1 MRLLAETATETL
13 ERRLEFA
20 GLPQGWHAIVAMVL
34 LGLILWASVH
44 LYRRERRVG
53 ASARIRASL
62 ALLRCTVL
70 AVLALVWLQPVIA
83 TYTRREIEAPTL
95 LLIDGSAS
103 MSLHDRYTDETE
115 QRRVRQALGNVQ
127 ANDLT
132 TLSRADVARSVLAR
146 DDHRLI
152 RELVRNNPVLCYR
165 FGNGVDLVGR
175 YTAAAGPA
183 DDRIG
188 IAAPASAPA
197 TDIGAAVRQAVES
210 QGGRPVSAVVVVS
223 DGQFNTGEAVD
234 AVAGYARAKRFPIHT
249 VGVGD
254 PAPPRNA
261 AVAAI
266 EAPPSIF
273 VNDPFKITARI
284 TTQGLAGQS
293 LTIEL
298 LQRLPDAS
306 QPSVVATRTI
316 AVGPDDRVNPVTFD
330 HQLVRSVQTRLAV
343 RIQPAD
349 GEIISED
356 NQRETSVRALEKKM
370 RVLLVAGSPSWE
382 YTYLSRLLTRD
393 ATVDVS
399 CWLQS
404 ADEEAVRDGG
414 TIIDHLPRKQ
424 EELAGYDCII
434 LMDPRP
440 EEIDAEWSRTLETLV
455 SQAGTGLV
463 FVAGRKNTSQLARET
478 AAKPLLDLLPVVI
491 DSSQAD
497 LIINELGYFQQTA
510 WPLAIPLQVSG
521 HPLLNIG
528 DRPEEN
534 AQTWSQLPGV
544 YWHYPVSREKPVAT
558 VLLRHSN
565 PQMRNAAGQ
574 HVLLAT
580 QFVGAGRTAFMA
592 WSDTWRWR
600 RAGDRYF
607 NRFWITLIRHLVE
620 GKLLGGQKRG
630 LIQLKKDQCSV
641 GEAVGV
647 EARLLDSKFSP
658 LGRDTVEMTVQ
669 AQGMPDH
676 TVVLKAQP
684 DRPGW
689 YHGGLTPTQIGTHE
703 LRINLPDEGGEGTT
717 TIRGEL
723 RVGQSDLEFRR
734 TALDR
739 ESLENLAA
747 GSAGGR
753 SLYLD
758 EIDRL
763 PSLIPA
769 KSVSMVT
776 TGRPVPLW
784 DRWWTLFAVVIVLS
798 TEWALRK
805 AFNLL

>member
-20 GLPQGWHAIVAMVL
+20 GLPQGWRAIVAMAL

-44 LYRRERRVG
+44 LYRREQRVG
-53 ASARIRASL
+53 ASARIRAIL
-62 ALLRCTVL
+62 ALLRCTLL
-70 AVLALVWLQPVIA
+70 AVLALIWLQPVIA

-103 MSLHDRYTDETE
+103 MSLHDRYADETE
-115 QRRVRQALGNVQ
+115 QRRVRQALGNAQVNEL
-127 ANDLT
+127 A
-132 TLSRADVARSVLAR
+132 TLSRAEIARSVLAR

-165 FGNGVDLVGR
+165 FGDGIDLVGR
-175 YTAAAGPA
+175 YTAAAGSGGG
-183 DDRIG
+183 RIG
-188 IAAPASAPA
+188 IAVPASAPA

-223 DGQFNTGEAVD
+223 DGQFNKGEAVD
-234 AVAGYARAKRFPIHT
+234 AVAGYARAKRIAIHT

-266 EAPPSIF
+266 EAPASIF

-284 TTQGLAGQS
+284 AAQGLCGQS
-293 LTIEL
+293 LIIEL

-316 AVGPDDRVNPVTFD
+316 EAGPDDHVSSITFD
-330 HQLVRSVQTRLAV
+330 HQLIRPLQTRLAV
-343 RIQPAD
+343 RIQPVE
-349 GEIISED
+349 GEIIAED
-356 NQRETSVRALEKKM
+356 NERETSVRGLEKKM
-370 RVLLVAGSPSWE
+370 RVLLVAGTPSWE

-414 TIIDHLPRKQ
+414 TVIDHLPRKH
-424 EELAGYDCII
+424 EELGVYDCII

-440 EEIDAEWSRTLETLV
+440 EEIDAGWSKTLETLV

-463 FVAGRKNTSQLARET
+463 FVAGRKNTSKLAREA
-478 AAKPLLDLLPVVI
+478 AAKALLDLLPVVI
-491 DSSQAD
+491 DAGQAD

-510 WPLAIPLQVSG
+510 WPPAIPPQVSG
-521 HPLLNIG
+521 HPLLNIA
-528 DRPEEN
+528 DRSEEN
-534 AQTWSQLPGV
+534 AQTWAQLPGV

-565 PQMRNAAGQ
+565 PQMRNAGGQ

-630 LIQLKKDQCSV
+630 LIQPTKDHCPV
-641 GEAVGV
+641 GEAVGI

-658 LGRDTVEMTVQ
+658 LGRDTVEMTVE
-669 AQGMPDH
+669 AEGVPGH
-676 TVVLKAQP
+676 VVVLKAQP

-689 YHGGLTPTQIGTHE
+689 YHGELTPTETGIYE
-703 LRINLPDEGGEGTT
+703 LRIDLPDAGGEGTT

-723 RVGQSDLEFRR
+723 RVGRSDLEFRR

-776 TGRPVPLW
+776 TGRPTPLW
-784 DRWWTLFAVVIVLS
+784 DRWWTLFVLVALLS

>member
-1 MRLLAETATETL
+1 MTLLADLATETL

-20 GLPQGWHAIVAMVL
+20 GLPQGWHAIAAMVL
-34 LGLILWASVH
+34 LGLILWVTVH
-44 LYRRERRVG
+44 LYRREQRTG
-53 ASARIRASL
+53 ASMRIR
-62 ALLRCTVL
+62 VIL
-70 AVLALVWLQPVIA
+70 AVLRCAVLAALAMIWLQPVIA
-83 TYTRREIEAPTL
+83 IYTRREIEAPTL

-103 MSLHDRYTDETE
+103 MSLHDRYPDEAE
-115 QRRVRQALGNVQ
+115 QQRVRQALGNSH
-127 ANDLT
+127 AGDLKSS
-132 TLSRADVARSVLAR
+132 SRADIVGSVLER
-146 DDHRLI
+146 DDGRLI
-152 RELVRNNPVLCYR
+152 RELVQNNPVLCYR
-165 FGNGVDLVGR
+165 FGDGLDLVGR
-175 YTAAAGPA
+175 YTAATQPA
-183 DDRIG
+183 DGRI
-188 IAAPASAPA
+188 AVAVPASAPA

-210 QGGRPVSAVVVVS
+210 QGGRPVSAVVVLS
-223 DGQFNTGEAVD
+223 DGQFNTGETVE
-234 AVAGYARAKRFPIHT
+234 AVAGYARSKRIPIHT

-254 PAPPRNA
+254 PAPPINA
-261 AVAAI
+261 TVAAI

-284 TTQGLAGQS
+284 TAQGLAGQS

-298 LQRLPDAS
+298 LQRLPDVPA
-306 QPSVVATRTI
+306 PSIIAARTI
-316 AVGPDDRVNPVTFD
+316 AVGPDDRIEPITFD
-330 HQLVRSVQTRLAV
+330 HQLTRAAQARLAV
-343 RIQPAD
+343 RIQPVD
-349 GEIISED
+349 GDIIAED
-356 NQRETSVRALEKKM
+356 NQRETSVRALENRM

-393 ATVDVS
+393 ATVEVS

-404 ADEEAVRDGG
+404 ADEDAVRDSG
-414 TIIDHLPRKQ
+414 TVIDHLPRKQ
-424 EELAGYDCII
+424 EELAVYDCII

-440 EEIDAEWSRTLETLV
+440 GDIDAEWSRTVETLV
-455 SQAGTGLV
+455 SQAGTGLA
-463 FVAGRKNTSQLARET
+463 FVAGRKNTSKLARET

-491 DSSQAD
+491 DAGQAD

-510 WPLAIPLQVSG
+510 WPLVVPPQVSG
-521 HPLLNIG
+521 HPLLNLG

-534 AQTWSQLPGV
+534 AQTWSRLPGV

-565 PQMRNAAGQ
+565 PQMRSAGGQ

-600 RAGDRYF
+600 RFGDRYF

-630 LIQLKKDQCSV
+630 LIQLKKDQCTV

-658 LGRDTVEMTVQ
+658 LSRDTVEMTVQ
-669 AQGMPDH
+669 MEAAPGQ
-676 TVVLKAQP
+676 TLVLKAQP

-689 YHGGLTPTQIGTHE
+689 YRGELTPTQTGVHE
-703 LRINLPDEGGEGTT
+703 LRIDLPDESGAST

-723 RVGQSDLEFRR
+723 RVGRSDLEFRR
-734 TALDR
+734 TALHRD
-739 ESLENLAA
+739 SLENLAA

-753 SLYLD
+753 FLYLD

-769 KSVSMVT
+769 KSVSMVI
-776 TGRPVPLW
+776 TGRPTPLW
-784 DRWWTLFAVVIVLS
+784 DRWWTLFVLVMLLS

>member
-1 MRLLAETATETL
+1 M
-13 ERRLEFA
+13 
-20 GLPQGWHAIVAMVL
+20 
-34 LGLILWASVH
+34 
-44 LYRRERRVG
+44 
-53 ASARIRASL
+53 
-62 ALLRCTVL
+62 
-70 AVLALVWLQPVIA
+70 
-83 TYTRREIEAPTL
+83 
-95 LLIDGSAS
+95 
-103 MSLHDRYTDETE
+103 
-115 QRRVRQALGNVQ
+115 
-127 ANDLT
+127 
-132 TLSRADVARSVLAR
+132 
-146 DDHRLI
+146 
-152 RELVRNNPVLCYR
+152 
-165 FGNGVDLVGR
+165 
-175 YTAAAGPA
+175 
-183 DDRIG
+183 
-188 IAAPASAPA
+188 
-197 TDIGAAVRQAVES
+197 
-210 QGGRPVSAVVVVS
+210 S
-223 DGQFNTGEAVD
+223 DGQFNAGEGVD
-234 AVAGYARAKRFPIHT
+234 AVAAYARAKRIAVHT

-261 AVAAI
+261 VVAAL
-266 EAPPSIF
+266 EASPSIF

-284 TTQGLAGQS
+284 AAQGLAGQS
-293 LTIEL
+293 LAIEL
-298 LQRLPDAS
+298 LQRLPQAS
-306 QPSVVATRTI
+306 RPSVVATRTI
-316 AVGPDDRVNPVTFD
+316 EVGPDDRVIPITFD
-330 HQLVRSVQTRLAV
+330 HQLIRPVQTRLAV
-343 RIQPAD
+343 RIQPVE
-349 GEIISED
+349 GETIAED
-356 NQRETSVRALEKKM
+356 NQREISVRGLEKKM
-370 RVLLVAGSPSWE
+370 RVLLVAGAPSWE

-404 ADEEAVRDGG
+404 ADQDAVRDGG
-414 TIIDHLPRKQ
+414 TIITHLPRKQ
-424 EELAGYDCII
+424 EELAVYDCII

-440 EEIDAEWSRTLETLV
+440 EELDAEWSKTLETLV

-463 FVAGRKNTSQLARET
+463 FVAGRKNTSKLARET
-478 AAKPLLDLLPVVI
+478 AARPLLDLLPVVI
-491 DSSQAD
+491 DPGQAD

-510 WPLAIPLQVSG
+510 WPLAIPPEVSG

-534 AQTWSQLPGV
+534 AQTWEQLPGV

-630 LIQLKKDQCSV
+630 LIQPKKDQCSV
-641 GEAVGV
+641 GEAVSI

-658 LGRDTVEMTVQ
+658 LARDTVEMTVE
-669 AQGMPDH
+669 AEGVPGH
-676 TVVLKAQP
+676 PVLLKAQP

-689 YHGGLTPTQIGTHE
+689 YHGELTPTEIGVYQ
-703 LRINLPDEGGEGTT
+703 LRIDLPDRDAEDTT

-723 RVGQSDLEFRR
+723 RVGRSDLEFRR

-739 ESLENLAA
+739 ESLETLAA

-753 SLYLD
+753 FFHLD
-758 EIDRL
+758 EIDQL

-769 KSVSMVT
+769 RSVRIVI
-776 TGRPVPLW
+776 TGRPTPLW
-784 DRWWTLFAVVIVLS
+784 DRWWALSVLVVLLS
-798 TEWALRK
+798 AEWALRK